1 MSIAIKPESF
11 VKPKLPKWLWGLLVS
26 IPIIGISYVAYH
38 QLVVVPQQQA
48 KNKVQT
54 AVVER
59 SNLTISVAANGTV
72 QPERSVNVSPKTSGI
87 LKQLLVKEGDAVQQ
101 GQVLAYMDNSNL
113 QGQLHQAS
121 GNLAAAEASWQKSI
135 AGNRSQDIA
144 QAQAQVDAATAS
156 WQKSIAGN
164 RSQDIA
170 QAQANLSKVQVTYRQ
185 AQEDLRRNQQ
195 LQTSGAISQ
204 QALSTARSTSDSAKA
219 QVDQAQQAL
228 NLLKAGSRPEDIEQ
242 AKSVLKQRQAALNL
256 LNAGSRPEDIAEAK
270 SLVKQRQA
278 ALNLLKAGSR
288 PEDIDQA
295 RAQVVA
301 AQGALQI
308 IQVNLNDMVI
318 RAPFSGVVS
327 RKFADPGAFVTPT
340 TAGSAVTSASSS
352 SILSLA
358 STNQIVAQ
366 VAEAN
371 ISLIRMGLAATI
383 QADSYPGKTFTGQVV
398 QIATQS
404 DVVQNVTSFEVKTSV
419 ADTEHLLRSGMN
431 VNVTFNAGELK
442 NVLVVPTGAIVQQ
455 DNTQGVFVA
464 KDKGSPVF
472 VPIVVGTTV
481 NDKTEVKSGLTG
493 TESVLLSFP
502 PGTRKVSKLNGR
514 S

>member
-26 IPIIGISYVAYH
+26 IPIIGISYVAYN

-72 QPERSVNVSPKTSGI
+72 QPERSVNVSPKRSGI

-121 GNLAAAEASWQKSI
+121 GNLAAAEANLQKSIAGNRSQEIAQAQAQVDAATASWQKSI
-135 AGNRSQDIA
+135 AGNRSQEIA

-170 QAQANLSKVQVTYRQ
+170 QAQANLSKVQVTHRQ

-204 QALSTARSTSDSAKA
+204 QALSTARSTRDSAKA

-242 AKSVLKQRQAALNL
+242 ARSLVKQRQAALNL

-318 RAPFSGVVS
+318 RAPFSGVVA
-327 RKFADPGAFVTPT
+327 RKFAAPGAFVTPT

-371 ISLIRMGLAATI
+371 ISQIRMGLAATI
-383 QADSYPGKTFTGQVV
+383 QADSYPGKTFTGEVV

-404 DVVQNVTSFEVKTSV
+404 VVVQNVTSFEVKTSV
-419 ADTEHLLRSGMN
+419 TDTEHLLR
-431 VNVTFNAGELK
+431 E
-442 NVLVVPTGAIVQQ
+442 
-455 DNTQGVFVA
+455 
-464 KDKGSPVF
+464 
-472 VPIVVGTTV
+472 
-481 NDKTEVKSGLTG
+481 
-493 TESVLLSFP
+493 
-502 PGTRKVSKLNGR
+502 
-514 S
+514 